1 MKSKLIELTD
11 GSKLEVKVNFYT
23 LYLVKMNGIDKK
35 LDGRDDLTEEENME
49 LAGKMIYV
57 ILRSNGLKVD
67 EEEAMMLTPMDTKS
81 IQDIFNEFEKRLK
94 EYKKKNRRRSRLLQ
108 RKSRYQL
115 GRIYGLCEENGNER
129 RRILELRSCF
139 F

>member
-35 LDGRDDLTEEENME
+35 LDGRDDLTDEENME

-57 ILRSNGLKVD
+57 ILRSNGLKAD
-67 EEEAMMLTPMDTKS
+67 EEEAMMLTPMDAKS
-81 IQDIFNEFEKRLK
+81 IQDIFDEFEKRLK
-94 EYKKKNRRRSRLLQ
+94 EYKKKNRRRSQWLRRKNRYRLGGVHGMC
-108 RKSRYQL
+108 KKD
-115 GRIYGLCEENGNER
+115 GNE
-129 RRILELRSCF
+129 
-139 F
+139 

>member
-35 LDGRDDLTEEENME
+35 LDGRDDLTDEENME

-67 EEEAMMLTPMDTKS
+67 EEEAMMLTPMDAKS
-81 IQDIFNEFEKRLK
+81 IQDIFEKKLK
-94 EYKKKNRRRSRLLQ
+94 EYKKKEQ
-108 RKSRYQL
+108 AKKSVAPKKK
-115 GRIYGLCEENGNER
+115 
-129 RRILELRSCF
+129 
-139 F
+139 

>member
-35 LDGRDDLTEEENME
+35 IDGKSELTDDENME
-49 LAGKMIYV
+49 LAGKLIYI

-67 EEEAMMLTPMDTKS
+67 EEEAMMLTPMDASS
-81 IQDIFNEFEKRLK
+81 IQDIFDEFEKRLN
-94 EYKKKNRRRSRLLQ
+94 EYKKKNRRRSRML
-108 RKSRYQL
+108 RGRDKYQL
-115 GRIYGLCEENGNER
+115 GGVYGC
-129 RRILELRSCF
+129 CA
-139 F
+139 

>member
-49 LAGKMIYV
+49 LAGKMIYDPSV
-57 ILRSNGLKVD
+57 EWI
-67 EEEAMMLTPMDTKS
+67 
-81 IQDIFNEFEKRLK
+81 
-94 EYKKKNRRRSRLLQ
+94 
-108 RKSRYQL
+108 KSR
-115 GRIYGLCEENGNER
+115 
-129 RRILELRSCF
+129 
-139 F
+139 

>member
-35 LDGRDDLTEEENME
+35 IDGKSELTDDENME
-49 LAGKMIYV
+49 LAGKLIYI

-67 EEEAMMLTPMDTKS
+67 EEEAMMLTPMSSRRDS
-81 IQDIFNEFEKRLK
+81 MNI
-94 EYKKKNRRRSRLLQ
+94 KKKNRRRSRML
-108 RKSRYQL
+108 RGRDKYQL
-115 GRIYGLCEENGNER
+115 GGVYGC
-129 RRILELRSCF
+129 CA
-139 F
+139 

>member
-35 LDGRDDLTEEENME
+35 LDGRDDLTDEENME

-57 ILRSNGLKVD
+57 ILLLLF
-67 EEEAMMLTPMDTKS
+67 LTNPAGHH
-81 IQDIFNEFEKRLK
+81 I
-94 EYKKKNRRRSRLLQ
+94 LQ
-108 RKSRYQL
+108 Y
-115 GRIYGLCEENGNER
+115 
-129 RRILELRSCF
+129 
-139 F
+139 

>member
-35 LDGRDDLTEEENME
+35 IDGKSELTDDENME
-49 LAGKMIYV
+49 LAGKLIYI

-67 EEEAMMLTPMDTKS
+67 EEEAMMLTPMDASS
-81 IQDIFNEFEKRLK
+81 IQDIFDEFEKRLN
-94 EYKKKNRRRSRLLQ
+94 EYKKKNRRRSRML
-108 RKSRYQL
+108 RGRDKYQL
-115 GRIYGLCEENGNER
+115 GGVYGDCAQDGNE
-129 RRILELRSCF
+129 
-139 F
+139 